1 MRRKTRPTKRVRGD
15 LFRLAAGGAVGFALL
30 FAGNFCPENFDSPLE
45 RRANAAED
53 WRRFLDALDENGY
66 GDLAIDYL
74 KSLQDS
80 QTAPP
85 ELAAELDLRL
95 GLATLDALSTAP
107 PSRRDSLVAQ
117 ARAALEKFLAENPD
131 SPSVDQA
138 NAGLGRL
145 LLDEGSRAL
154 DATALKDVSDADR
167 ERSTTAAKLAFSN
180 AKPYL
185 DAALKAAREKAKTL
199 QESKNAR
206 PDDLSRAQGAFLDLT
221 LRFATLQAQ
230 TARTFP
236 ENSKERRDGLT
247 KARTNFGKIFA
258 TFQQYAGGFQARYLE
273 AEIARELGDVEA
285 ALGALS
291 ELAILPFE
299 PQFYSLKTRSLLLF
313 AEIAVERDDPAAL
326 MSVVKKFNDW
336 QDGERL
342 PKAYYSSAE
351 GLRIRLLAV
360 RATIRLEE
368 LRRADFDAFAAAG
381 KKTFTDSEDPTYKL
395 MSLKGKTTGSNKIVV
410 FALENLVFVAGKPGP
425 DGAEAQALLKNPL
438 FEGIDLSQY
447 SFAKPASDFAG
458 AVAEARRAVSAY
470 STALRD
476 AKGAAPELAAEAR
489 KLVDESAEAAYSAF
503 QKAFELADDKTSAD
517 DLDAARLQF
526 AAICFAIER
535 FEEAFSA
542 ADELAKNRPELASA
556 PTAASVALRSLQALE
571 SKARRSGAD
580 DDELASARQKIAEYA
595 DFVVERWSADAE
607 SGNANAVA
615 AAAVVQEGT
624 LVQMEL
630 AIDAG
635 NVDAAR
641 AFLEK
646 IPESSPRRAD
656 AELRL
661 GGSFWSAWN
670 ARRDAASE
678 LDADADSNAENAP
691 ATVDALLS
699 GAEKALYDGLQRKI
713 QSPNGVSE
721 TDETT
726 IFYVF
731 LLVQVY
737 EAQGKFADAENWLKH
752 PVIGPATFVERKLS
766 GAAPVAEN
774 AAPEG
779 AAAPAETEIAATAPS
794 ELLDDDF
801 QTAVLATQL
810 SLTLASPERLADA
823 EKIAENLEKLVER
836 SPENASK
843 LLGVYLR
850 LGKRLEERLTA
861 LKDAAEKG
869 DASKE
874 AELAAASK
882 GFEAFL
888 KRAAERS
895 AQSGAGYA
903 SSRWIADSFLALGR
917 GLSGT
922 LSDPPPQAVE
932 YFAQAGRTY
941 QTILKKIEAD
951 TNFAPAESA
960 RLAVSLKIVESLRSA
975 GAYTKAF
982 DQAKKLIK
990 EAPNNLD
997 VQLETARTLQS
1008 WGRKDPKR
1016 YLTAIVGGAPDAKGR
1031 NVVWG
1036 WNGIIRKLAAAFNR
1050 GEKFKEAFY
1059 DAYREKTLC
1068 RYLYIKKLTDKDE
1081 IAKQARDAENDLR
1094 RLYQT
1099 RPDLGG
1105 PATFAKFDS
1114 AFKNFQKL
1122 RGEKKP
1128 IGLRAAAKKNGAT
1141 PATSAKPQ
1149 NAAKPADSQPA
1160 NEPQPADSQPANEPE
1175 PAENE
1180 NEKKER

>member
-15 LFRLAAGGAVGFALL
+15 LFRFAAGGAVGFALL
-30 FAGNFCPENFDSPLE
+30 FSGNFDSSLE

-53 WRRFLDALDENGY
+53 WRRFLEALDENGY

-80 QTAPP
+80 ATAPP
-85 ELAAELDLRL
+85 ELAAEIDLRL

-117 ARAALEKFLAENPD
+117 ARGSLEKFLAENPD
-131 SPSVDQA
+131 SPSADQA

-145 LLDEGSRAL
+145 LLDEGSRTL
-154 DATALKDVSDADR
+154 DAAAGKDVSDADR
-167 ERSTTAAKLAFSN
+167 ERSTTAARLAFSN

-185 DAALKAAREKAKTL
+185 DAALKSAYEKAKSL
-199 QESKNAR
+199 QDSKKSN
-206 PDDLSRAQGAFLDLT
+206 PDDLRRAQGAFLDLT
-221 LRFATLQAQ
+221 LRRETLRAQ

-236 ENSKERRDGLT
+236 TDSQERRDGLT
-247 KARTNFGKIFA
+247 KARANFAKIFA
-258 TFQQYAGGFQARYLE
+258 TYQQYAGGFQARYLE
-273 AEIARELGDVEA
+273 AEIARELGDVDA
-285 ALGALS
+285 ALSALS
-291 ELAILPFE
+291 ELSILPFE
-299 PQFYSLKTRSLLLF
+299 PQFYSLKTRALLLF
-313 AEIAVERDDPAAL
+313 AEIAVERDEPAAL
-326 MSVVKKFNDW
+326 MSVVQKFNAW
-336 QDGERL
+336 KDGERL

-351 GLRIRLLAV
+351 GLRIRLLAA

-395 MSLKGKTTGSNKIVV
+395 MSLKGKTSGSNKIVV
-410 FALENLVFVAGKPGP
+410 FALENLVFVAGTPGP
-425 DGAEAQALLKNPL
+425 DAAEAQELLKSPL

-458 AVAEARRAVSAY
+458 AVAEARRAVAAY
-470 STALRD
+470 STARKD
-476 AKGAAPELAAEAR
+476 AETASPELAAEAR
-489 KLVDESAEAAYSAF
+489 KRVDESAEAAYSAF
-503 QKAFELADDKTSAD
+503 QKAFEFVDDETPGD
-517 DLDAARLQF
+517 ELDAARLQF
-526 AAICFAIER
+526 AAVCFNVER
-535 FEEAFSA
+535 FDEAFET
-542 ADELAKNRPELASA
+542 ADDLAKNRPEFSGAPSA
-556 PTAASVALRSLQALE
+556 ATFALRSLQALE

-580 DDELASARQKIAEYA
+580 DETLDAARQKIAEYA

-607 SGNANAVA
+607 SGNASSVA

-635 NVDAAR
+635 NVDEAR
-641 AFLEK
+641 TFLEK

-661 GGSFWSAWN
+661 GGSLWSAWN

-678 LDADADSNAENAP
+678 LDAADAENDVET
-691 ATVDALLS
+691 ATATPDALLAA
-699 GAEKALYDGLQRKI
+699 AEKALYDGLQRKI
-713 QSPNGVSE
+713 QSPSGVSE
-721 TDETT
+721 SDETA

-731 LLVQVY
+731 LLVQVF
-737 EAQGKFADAENWLKH
+737 EAEGKFADAENWLIH
-752 PVIGPATFVERKLS
+752 PKIGPATFVERKL
-766 GAAPVAEN
+766 AVDAPAEN
-774 AAPEG
+774 AAPETETPDV
-779 AAAPAETEIAATAPS
+779 APPSS

-823 EKIAENLEKLVER
+823 EKIAEKLEKLVER

-850 LGKRLEERLTA
+850 LGKQLEERLTA

-874 AELAAASK
+874 AELAAASQ

-888 KRAAERS
+888 KRAAERN
-895 AQSGAGYA
+895 AQSGTAGYA
-903 SSRWIADSFLALGR
+903 SSRWLADSFLSLGR

-941 QTILKKIEAD
+941 QAILKKIDAD
-951 TNFAPAESA
+951 PSFAPTESA
-960 RLAVSLKIVESLRSA
+960 RLAVSLKIVECLRSA
-975 GAYTKAF
+975 GAHTKAF

-1008 WGRKDPKR
+1008 WGRKEPKR
-1016 YLTAIVGGAPDAKGR
+1016 YLTAIVGGAPDSRGQ
-1031 NVVWG
+1031 NIVWG
-1036 WNGIIRKLAAAFNR
+1036 WNGIIRKLAAAADR
-1050 GEKFKEAFY
+1050 GEKFREAFY

-1068 RYLYIKKLTDKDE
+1068 RYLYIRRLTDKDE

-1122 RGEKKP
+1122 RGEKNP
-1128 IGLRAAAKKNGAT
+1128 VGLRAAAKKNGAT
-1141 PATSAKPQ
+1141 SASTVQKPQ
-1149 NAAKPADSQPA
+1149 
-1160 NEPQPADSQPANEPE
+1160 

-1180 NEKKER
+1180 GASNDENER